1 VLATRPAL
9 ADVDAF
15 VAEAAEV
22 AGYAALGATE
32 VQIMP
37 DRHPVEFAEQV
48 AEKVLPRLY
57 AMR

>member
-1 VLATRPAL
+1 VAE
-9 ADVDAF
+9 

-48 AEKVLPRLY
+48 AEKVLPRLS
-57 AMR
+57 ATG